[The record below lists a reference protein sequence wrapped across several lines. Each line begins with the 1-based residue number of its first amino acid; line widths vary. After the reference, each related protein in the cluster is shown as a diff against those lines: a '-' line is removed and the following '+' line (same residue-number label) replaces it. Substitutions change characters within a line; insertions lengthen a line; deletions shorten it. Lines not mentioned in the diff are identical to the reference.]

1 MICERKKLYTS
12 YNKVQVKFFVK
23 SQILIRDY
31 KMHELKTVLI
41 EQVEEVY
48 YRIRN
53 HSLYPTKNSFIAG
66 YRYIKNQYYNV
77 IYLSN

>member
-1 MICERKKLYTS
+1 VICERKKLYTS
-12 YNKVQVKFFVK
+12 YNKVQVK

-48 YRIRN
+48 Y
-53 HSLYPTKNSFIAG
+53 
-66 YRYIKNQYYNV
+66 
-77 IYLSN
+77 

>member
-12 YNKVQVKFFVK
+12 YNKVQVK

-48 YRIRN
+48 YWVRN
-53 HSLYPTKNSFIAG
+53 HSLYGSVAK
-66 YRYIKNQYYNV
+66 
-77 IYLSN
+77 